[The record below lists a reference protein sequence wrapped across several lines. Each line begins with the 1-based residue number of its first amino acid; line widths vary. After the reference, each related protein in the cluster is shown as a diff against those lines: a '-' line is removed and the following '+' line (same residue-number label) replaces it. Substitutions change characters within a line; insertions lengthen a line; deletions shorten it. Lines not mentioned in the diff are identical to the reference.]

1 MLRAAHLLHVRGW
14 LVTACP
20 MQQGVLSKLSAAK
33 ELMAEILSRDKRK
46 AAERE
51 AEKAAAAKDTE
62 KKEEEAGA
70 NVAA

>member
-1 MLRAAHLLHVRGW
+1 MRFWVR
-14 LVTACP
+14 
-20 MQQGVLSKLSAAK
+20 QGVLSKLSAAK
-33 ELMAEILSRDKRK
+33 ELMAEILLRDKRK

-51 AEKAAAAKDTE
+51 AEKATAAKDKE